1 MTKVSAQN
9 HQAQNHKAMSPRFI
23 LGSIAFAVLG
33 TLVFM
38 AAAQFI
44 SNGPPRGYGDVR
56 WALAIHVIT
65 VVMALFLGGPILIM
79 KKGTNLHK
87 ALGRIW
93 AMLMM
98 TTAISSFW
106 LKGITGG
113 IGPIHIFSVV
123 TLVSIPLAIYH
134 IRNGNIIGHQRAMT
148 GPYIGLFIAG
158 LFSFL
163 PGRMMGNL
171 VFG

>member
-1 MTKVSAQN
+1 MIDTATQPRR
-9 HQAQNHKAMSPRFI
+9 AMSRGFI
-23 LGSIAFAVLG
+23 IGSIAFAVLG

-38 AAAQFI
+38 AAAQMI
-44 SNGPPRGYGDVR
+44 SGGQPGGYGEAS
-56 WALAIHVIT
+56 WALYIHVVT
-65 VVMALFLGGPILIM
+65 VVAALFLGAPILLM
-79 KKGTNLHK
+79 KKGTALHK

-93 AMLMM
+93 ATLMM
-98 TTAISSFW
+98 TTAITSFW
-106 LKGITGG
+106 LTGLTGG

-134 IRNGNIIGHQRAMT
+134 IRKGNIIGHQRAMT
-148 GPYIGLFIAG
+148 GPYIGLFVAG